1 MSKGPGKWQR
11 VILEAV
17 VAAGFCVVDDLL
29 PPGAKRS
36 DHSAINRAA
45 HLLKN
50 AGKVELALEQR
61 QSKSLNAYGRP
72 KEPRTLMAC
81 QPGTEAPIQRGGK
94 WIPYQEYMQQR
105 REYFQKTYG
114 INPEDMFKTPGGGR
128 PPANVEVATTEVEP
142 PHL

>member
-11 VILEAV
+11 VILEV
-17 VAAGFCVVDDLL
+17 VAAEGFCVVDDLL
-29 PPGAKRS
+29 PPRAKRS

-72 KEPRTLMAC
+72 KEPRTLVAC
-81 QPGTEAPIQRGGK
+81 QPGTKAPIQRGGK
-94 WIPYQEYMQQR
+94 WIPYQEYMQQL
-105 REYFQKTYG
+105 REQFQNSYG
-114 INPEDMFKTPGGGR
+114 IDSEDMFKTPGGGR
-128 PPANVEVATTEVEP
+128 PPANVEVAAGGTQP